1 MRSALFC
8 ANKTR
13 LNMDKIKTIMAKF
26 ISNSVS
32 CILKLLLIMLLL
44 FNTQTAKSYWPED
57 WLYVPERGLVFD
69 YSYVMTTKGT
79 EIYPL
84 SFGAK
89 YIWGWDYIGVS
100 VGAIGGGSWKKKMPQ
115 FNYQLNNYEYN
126 IMSNQYYL
134 LTAGLEFGFTAIQ
147 IGLGTSYLEC
157 MKESDFQYVDGVYKR
172 EIDVYVGCPFLIEP
186 SLYFYIPIDDPI
198 KLALKIGYQITP
210 KAAIMNALTIGGGIL
225 L

>member
-1 MRSALFC
+1 
-8 ANKTR
+8 
-13 LNMDKIKTIMAKF
+13 MDKINNTIMVKF

-32 CILKLLLIMLLL
+32 FILKLLFVMLLL
-44 FNTQTAKSYWPED
+44 LNIQTSKASWFED

-186 SLYFYIPIDDPI
+186 SLYFYIPIYDPI